1 MDEESKRSARESC
14 EYPGYDPPSFAR
26 SEALSLAPVS
36 LLEPIVPLI
45 ESRRENILLSS
56 SLSWKLLVSYSTSGG
71 ELRIES
77 TILKKL

>member
-56 SLSWKLLVSYSTSGG
+56 SLCGNFLYLIQ
-71 ELRIES
+71 LRAANYES
-77 TILKKL
+77 NRRF

>member
-45 ESRRENILLSS
+45 ESRRENILPLSRGNF
-56 SLSWKLLVSYSTSGG
+56 LYLIQ
-71 ELRIES
+71 LRAANYES
-77 TILKKL
+77 NRRF